1 MPDKFIIHGATFNGN
16 GTTSAAATS
25 NGGVGAWNSINVLE
39 GTAPAFGT
47 LAAGDT
53 VYIRSKDAAGA
64 DITRTMTASI
74 SLGNAA
80 ATAVAY
86 INWVLDNGAVWPG
99 VDGTL
104 TYTNASGWTLTVRI
118 YNRVV
123 SRRKSALVIRNT
135 SVNQGAGMTLLSLLG
150 DLFNPRL
157 DWSSKTGSGEC
168 IAVALGDNSHLE
180 SADVL
185 WGAVGGSPG
194 DTRGLFAM
202 ASNSTGKVT
211 LVDPVIT
218 LSNATV
224 GMPLFFSGGGSA
236 RNQITVLGGEI
247 KGPGATTG
255 QPLYRPQN
263 PACRFRSIGL
273 RIPRTVDVVLPS
285 VIGTLVSPGEVELIG
300 CDDGVGGHIE
310 REWGYATSRTDSNP
324 PTLNATLPD
333 ASASPW
339 SWRVYPKT
347 VSNIN
352 PMALTSVKM
361 FTGAAAVKTITQE
374 VLVADTMAPNK
385 GTLWITV
392 EYTDNATGVA
402 MHATTRDWAGTALD
416 ASTAGWSATVWG
428 AVSFNKRKLELATPT
443 AIKPNTPVTV
453 TLWGLVAS
461 ASANDIY
468 FVDPDFGVI

>member
-1 MPDKFIIHGATFNGN
+1 
-16 GTTSAAATS
+16 
-25 NGGVGAWNSINVLE
+25 
-39 GTAPAFGT
+39 
-47 LAAGDT
+47 
-53 VYIRSKDAAGA
+53 
-64 DITRTMTASI
+64 
-74 SLGNAA
+74 
-80 ATAVAY
+80 
-86 INWVLDNGAVWPG
+86 
-99 VDGTL
+99 
-104 TYTNASGWTLTVRI
+104 
-118 YNRVV
+118 
-123 SRRKSALVIRNT
+123 
-135 SVNQGAGMTLLSLLG
+135 
-150 DLFNPRL
+150 
-157 DWSSKTGSGEC
+157 
-168 IAVALGDNSHLE
+168 
-180 SADVL
+180 
-185 WGAVGGSPG
+185 
-194 DTRGLFAM
+194 
-202 ASNSTGKVT
+202 
-211 LVDPVIT
+211 
-218 LSNATV
+218 
-224 GMPLFFSGGGSA
+224 
-236 RNQITVLGGEI
+236 
-247 KGPGATTG
+247 
-255 QPLYRPQN
+255 
-263 PACRFRSIGL
+263 
-273 RIPRTVDVVLPS
+273 VDVVLPS